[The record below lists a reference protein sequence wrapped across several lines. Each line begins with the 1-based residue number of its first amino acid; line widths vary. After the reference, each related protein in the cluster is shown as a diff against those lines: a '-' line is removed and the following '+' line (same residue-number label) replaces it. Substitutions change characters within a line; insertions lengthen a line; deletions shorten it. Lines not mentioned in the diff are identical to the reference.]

1 MNKNEDM
8 NGMELQG
15 FDSIMNE
22 QKQLKNQG
30 DSYLL
35 NKEFVKAEEIYNKIL
50 TNIGNLPNVT
60 GEIDISQEQTN
71 TMLSLLKGVYG
82 NLSLAQAKQF
92 KLTEAINTTTYI
104 LTKLDPYYDKGYIRI
119 IKWLIVLEQF
129 ERALEVENQI
139 KTMFTNTKQFEEVL
153 SFLHMKKE
161 ENDKKKKNVLKS
173 SINSNTLILGCFTIG
188 FSILFIGLAWKYFKR

>member
-50 TNIGNLPNVT
+50 TNLGNLPNVT

-139 KTMFTNTKQFEEVL
+139 KNMFTKTKQFEEVL
-153 SFLHMKKE
+153 SFSHMKKE
-161 ENDKKKKNVLKS
+161 
-173 SINSNTLILGCFTIG
+173 
-188 FSILFIGLAWKYFKR
+188 